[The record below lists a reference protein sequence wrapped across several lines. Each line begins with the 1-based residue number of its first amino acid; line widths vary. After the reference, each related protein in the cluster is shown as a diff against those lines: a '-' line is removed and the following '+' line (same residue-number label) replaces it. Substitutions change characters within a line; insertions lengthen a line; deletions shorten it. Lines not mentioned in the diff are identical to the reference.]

1 MIQQESWAWLEQLKI
16 TQSQGGF
23 WGLCRDFTLEE
34 PGLDKR
40 CKNNKEPGL
49 TNQRLVRIIKRNP
62 CRKARLLG
70 IKRKTFLEQIIP
82 PLGVK
87 REASPSTK
95 SRQKQEEFQPCACD
109 LAVTPQEQDKK

>member
-1 MIQQESWAWLEQLKI
+1 
-16 TQSQGGF
+16 
-23 WGLCRDFTLEE
+23 LEE

-40 CKNNKEPGL
+40 YKSNKEPGL
-49 TNQRLVRIIKRNP
+49 TNQRLVRIIKRDP

-70 IKRKTFLEQIIP
+70 KRKTFESKFIP
-82 PLGVK
+82 PLGAK

-109 LAVTPQEQDKK
+109 LAVTPHNQDKK